1 MGRYMVGISKP
12 SNEEFETKVTQGMVL
27 DAELLDCVFKVPIT
41 TIKCIPYGCWL
52 AFSQVLKIVLYKVVA
67 HLDSSGLASYCD
79 DTIKA
84 LEAKHPCKPPSSMS
98 SSTFSKPPIVAD
110 IDSVFSCIKS
120 FPKGTSCR
128 RNGLRAQ
135 HILDALCEEW
145 YATATNLLKLELYRR
160 LVSKVAMKGVGKEI
174 SKYLSDFQFGLGVS
188 SGADALLHNVN
199 RVLSEYHNDG
209 SLVMLTVDFLN
220 AFNLADRSEL
230 LHEDVARRPIETSS
244 FCSCIAPVSTK
255 IKDNRKLLLY
265 AWYLDDETIIRDS
278 KKVVMVLDIIRVSYP
293 GLGLELNIKEISC
306 LSCTEFEVFG
316 MVYFLRIE
324 RCNDLM

>member
-1 MGRYMVGISKP
+1 MVGISKP
-12 SNEEFETKVTQGMVL
+12 SNEEFETKVTEGMVL

-41 TIKCIPYGCWL
+41 TVKCIPYGCWL
-52 AFSQVLKIVLYKVVA
+52 AFSQVLKIVLYKCLCTVA
-67 HLDSSGLASYCD
+67 NGHLTVAVKVLSSSGVAPYCD

-84 LEAKHPCKPPSSMS
+84 LEAKHPYKPPSSMS

-128 RNGLRAQ
+128 RNGLRAH

-145 YATATNLLKLELYRR
+145 KVSSYFGRVRCFCSTDPIMPLLK
-160 LVSKVAMKGVGKEI
+160 
-174 SKYLSDFQFGLGVS
+174 SDNESRPIVFGLGVS
-188 SGADALLHNVN
+188 SGAEALLHNVN

-220 AFNLADRSEL
+220 AFNLVDRSAL

-255 IKDNRKLLLY
+255 IKDNCKLLLY

-293 GLGLELNIKEISC
+293 GLGLELNIKEIFC
-306 LSCTEFEVFG
+306 LSCNGSKFCEGLFPTE
-316 MVYFLRIE
+316 
-324 RCNDLM
+324 